1 MSAMPKSMYPPGFE
15 KKVVKTFKHIFDA
28 LESETSGKDVD
39 IANQQFSLLDKQM
52 AADPTLENKNPQSRD
67 WICHL
72 IDERYDVLKTP
83 FGTIYVRSTISKLK
97 SRYFQ
102 NQYQYEHETSFTVC
116 PAWWFVKVGFT
127 YVPQFTLFNSTI
139 HGWKYELSS
148 FRSVPDNALIFE
160 FCTTG
165 NLSGVQALLA
175 WGEASVKDVDS
186 TGKTALHFI
195 SYRVD
200 AKKTDRTPLLA
211 AADHNNEVIIDVA
224 DAIDTIRLFSDSL
237 DFFDHRGSG
246 WSTLVL
252 LLWNLSVSL
261 PDGVSIDDIKRD
273 PLILWMLRL
282 QASDIKETFRKE
294 TCPFL
299 KALLSLNDE
308 EETSDLLLTL
318 THQLTDSKGGLG
330 KYIPLQ
336 IVICYVYAVNDM
348 IFGVNLMLMKGANL
362 HLASDRFIFSGESET
377 PTSLALYSSFTFVK
391 WRDALLRSSVD
402 LEKFVEDEVQQS
414 PLKDTG
420 WNKVSLLA
428 LFRCDIQSDNI
439 PPIDCDDCPES
450 VSYIPLELSW
460 REWLSRF
467 KEKPNTGNSSN
478 DEYSAYFGGESRFF
492 CVRCYR
498 NVEAA
503 E

>member
-1 MSAMPKSMYPPGFE
+1 MQE
-15 KKVVKTFKHIFDA
+15 LIKKR
-28 LESETSGKDVD
+28 TSGMVYGNFD
-39 IANQQFSLLDKQM
+39 LL
-52 AADPTLENKNPQSRD
+52 
-67 WICHL
+67 
-72 IDERYDVLKTP
+72 
-83 FGTIYVRSTISKLK
+83 
-97 SRYFQ
+97 
-102 NQYQYEHETSFTVC
+102 
-116 PAWWFVKVGFT
+116 
-127 YVPQFTLFNSTI
+127 
-139 HGWKYELSS
+139 
-148 FRSVPDNALIFE
+148 
-160 FCTTG
+160 
-165 NLSGVQALLA
+165 
-175 WGEASVKDVDS
+175 
-186 TGKTALHFI
+186 I

-211 AADHNNEVIIDVA
+211 AADHNNEVITDVA

-237 DFFDHRGSG
+237 DFFDYRGSG

-261 PDGVSIDDIKRD
+261 PDGVSIDDINRD
-273 PLILWMLRL
+273 SLIPWMLRL
-282 QASDIKETFRKE
+282 PASDIKETSRKE
-294 TCPFL
+294 ICPFL
-299 KALLSLNDE
+299 KALLSSNVE
-308 EETSDLLLTL
+308 EETSDVLLTL
-318 THQLTDSKGGLG
+318 THQLTDSNGGLG

-348 IFGVNLMLMKGANL
+348 TFGVNLMLMKGANL
-362 HLASDRFIFSGESET
+362 HLAIDRFIFSGKSET